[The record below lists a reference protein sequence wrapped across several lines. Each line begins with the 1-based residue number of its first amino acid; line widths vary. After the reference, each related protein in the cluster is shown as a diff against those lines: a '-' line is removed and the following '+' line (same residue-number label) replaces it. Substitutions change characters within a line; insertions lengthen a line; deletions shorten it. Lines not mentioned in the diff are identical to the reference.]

1 MKMEKMEMR
10 TSKPYK
16 TMKSILKIKTNS
28 FLETYKKNLFSEAM
42 WKVEVEGFPPF
53 YMDGSSA
60 GEVKMALK
68 KKLKKPKEIKSIE
81 RIQKTDWKKNVLGRI
96 SGKDGK
102 DDKDDEETNE
112 SENQVKRWIKEET
125 LTDDLLVDAIKNV
138 MKERIKNG

>member
-1 MKMEKMEMR
+1 MAMR

-28 FLETYKKNLFSEAM
+28 FLDTYKKNLFSEAM

-53 YMDGSSA
+53 YMDASSA

-68 KKLKKPKEIKSIE
+68 KKLKRPKEIKSIE
-81 RIQKTDWKKNVLGRI
+81 RIQKTDWKKNVMDRI
-96 SGKDGK
+96 SGKEIPVD
-102 DDKDDEETNE
+102 E
-112 SENQVKRWIKEET
+112 SEEQVKQWIKEDS
-125 LTDDLLVDAIKNV
+125 LTDDLLIDAIKNV

>member
-1 MKMEKMEMR
+1 MEMR

-16 TMKSILKIKTNS
+16 TMKSILKIKTDS

-53 YMDGSSA
+53 YMDASSA

-68 KKLKKPKEIKSIE
+68 KKLKRPKEIKSIE
-81 RIQKTDWKKNVLGRI
+81 RIQKTGWKKDVLGRI
-96 SGKDGK
+96 SGKD
-102 DDKDDEETNE
+102 KDDEDDKETNE
-112 SENQVKRWIKEET
+112 SDRQVKQWIKEET

-138 MKERIKNG
+138 MEERIKNG

>member
-1 MKMEKMEMR
+1 MTKMEMR

-28 FLETYKKNLFSEAM
+28 FLDTYKKNLFSEAM

-53 YMDGSSA
+53 YMDGNSA

-68 KKLKKPKEIKSIE
+68 KKLKRPKEIKSIE

-102 DDKDDEETNE
+102 DDEETNE
-112 SENQVKRWIKEET
+112 SEEQVKQWIKEET

>member
-1 MKMEKMEMR
+1 
-10 TSKPYK
+10 
-16 TMKSILKIKTNS
+16 MKSILKIKTDS

-53 YMDGSSA
+53 YMDASSA

-81 RIQKTDWKKNVLGRI
+81 RIQKTDWKKNVMDRI
-96 SGKDGK
+96 SGKEIPVD
-102 DDKDDEETNE
+102 E
-112 SENQVKRWIKEET
+112 SEVQIKQWIKEET

-138 MKERIKNG
+138 MKERVKNG

>member
-1 MKMEKMEMR
+1 MTKMEMR

-28 FLETYKKNLFSEAM
+28 FLDTYIKNLFSEAM

-81 RIQKTDWKKNVLGRI
+81 RIQKTDWKKNVMDRI
-96 SGKDGK
+96 SGKEIPV
-102 DDKDDEETNE
+102 DED
-112 SENQVKRWIKEET
+112 QQIKQWIKEET

>member
-1 MKMEKMEMR
+1 MR

-53 YMDGSSA
+53 YMDGNSA
-60 GEVKMALK
+60 GEVKMVLK
-68 KKLKKPKEIKSIE
+68 KKIRKPKEIKSIE
-81 RIQKTDWKKNVLGRI
+81 RVQKSDWRKNVMDRI
-96 SGKDGK
+96 AGKEID
-102 DDKDDEETNE
+102 E
-112 SENQVKRWIKEET
+112 SEEQVKQWIKEDS

>member
-1 MKMEKMEMR
+1 MEMR

-28 FLETYKKNLFSEAM
+28 FLESYKKNLFSEAM

-60 GEVKMALK
+60 GDVKMNLK

-81 RIQKTDWKKNVLGRI
+81 RIQKTDWKKNVMDRI
-96 SGKDGK
+96 SGKEIPVD
-102 DDKDDEETNE
+102 E
-112 SENQVKRWIKEET
+112 SEVQVKQWIKEDS
-125 LTDDLLVDAIKNV
+125 LTDDLLIDAIKNV

>member
-1 MKMEKMEMR
+1 MTKMEMR

-16 TMKSILKIKTNS
+16 TMKSILKIKTTS
-28 FLETYKKNLFSEAM
+28 FLDTYKKNLFSEAM

-81 RIQKTDWKKNVLGRI
+81 RIQKTDWKKNVMDRI
-96 SGKDGK
+96 SGKEIPV
-102 DDKDDEETNE
+102 DED
-112 SENQVKRWIKEET
+112 QQIKQWIKEET

>member
-1 MKMEKMEMR
+1 MTKMEMR

-28 FLETYKKNLFSEAM
+28 FLETYKNNLFSEAM

-81 RIQKTDWKKNVLGRI
+81 RIQKTDWKKNVMDRI
-96 SGKDGK
+96 SGKEI
-102 DDKDDEETNE
+102 DE
-112 SENQVKRWIKEET
+112 SDNQVKQWIKEDS

-138 MKERIKNG
+138 MKERVKNG

>member
-1 MKMEKMEMR
+1 MEKMEMR

-53 YMDGSSA
+53 YMDGNSA
-60 GEVKMALK
+60 GEVKMNLK
-68 KKLKKPKEIKSIE
+68 KKLKKPKEIISIE
-81 RIQKTDWKKNVLGRI
+81 RVQKSDWKKNVMDRI
-96 SGKDGK
+96 AGKEI
-102 DDKDDEETNE
+102 DE
-112 SENQVKRWIKEET
+112 SDNQVKQWIKEES
-125 LTDDLLVDAIKNV
+125 LTDNLLIDAIKNV

>member
-1 MKMEKMEMR
+1 MEMR
-10 TSKPYK
+10 ISKPYK

-28 FLETYKKNLFSEAM
+28 FLDTYKKNLFSEAM

-53 YMDGSSA
+53 YMDGNSA

-68 KKLKKPKEIKSIE
+68 KKLKKPKEIISIK
-81 RIQKTDWKKNVLGRI
+81 RIQKTDWKKNVMDRI
-96 SGKDGK
+96 SGKEIPVD
-102 DDKDDEETNE
+102 E
-112 SENQVKRWIKEET
+112 SEEQVKQWIKEET

>member
-1 MKMEKMEMR
+1 MTKMEMR

-16 TMKSILKIKTNS
+16 TMKSILKVKTQS
-28 FLETYKKNLFSEAM
+28 FLDNYKKNLFSEAM

-81 RIQKTDWKKNVLGRI
+81 RIQKTDWKKDVLGRI
-96 SGKDGK
+96 SGKNQ
-102 DDKDDEETNE
+102 EEPVEE
-112 SENQVKRWIKEET
+112 SEVQVKQWIKEET

>member
-1 MKMEKMEMR
+1 MTKMEMR

-28 FLETYKKNLFSEAM
+28 FLDTYKKNLFSEAM

-81 RIQKTDWKKNVLGRI
+81 RIQKTDWKKNVMDRI
-96 SGKDGK
+96 SGKEI
-102 DDKDDEETNE
+102 DE
-112 SENQVKRWIKEET
+112 SDVQVKQWIKEDS

>member
-1 MKMEKMEMR
+1 MKWEMTKMEMR

-28 FLETYKKNLFSEAM
+28 FLDTYKKNLFSEAM

-81 RIQKTDWKKNVLGRI
+81 RIQKTDWKKNVLDRI
-96 SGKDGK
+96 SGKEIPV
-102 DDKDDEETNE
+102 DED
-112 SENQVKRWIKEET
+112 QQIKQWIKEET
-125 LTDDLLVDAIKNV
+125 LSDDLLVDAIKNV